1 MSALSAQQLPVLPK
15 TDRPLAELAEG
26 LPPPWERE
34 PAPTEPWLPWEP
46 RSSQPY
52 PTQSS
57 RPKLPTTRK
66 LCSSHQTMNSSEQP
80 TVDIK
85 NVKRHINMS
94 LEAAIPCCISFR
106 YPLRKSFFKEK
117 TL

>member
-1 MSALSAQQLPVLPK
+1 M
-15 TDRPLAELAEG
+15 DRPLAELAEG
-26 LPPPWERE
+26 LPRERE
-34 PAPTEPWLPWEP
+34 PLPPRAPAPTEPWLPWEP

-66 LCSSHQTMNSSEQP
+66 LCSFHQTMNSSEQP

-106 YPLRKSFFKEK
+106 KSFFKEK